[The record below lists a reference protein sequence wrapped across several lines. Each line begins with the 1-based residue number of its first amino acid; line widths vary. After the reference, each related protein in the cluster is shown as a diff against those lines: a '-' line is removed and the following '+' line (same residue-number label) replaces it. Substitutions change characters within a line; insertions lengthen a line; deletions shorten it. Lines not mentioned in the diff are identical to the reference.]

1 MLSEDAIQNLIK
13 PIIDR
18 QEKINEYVI
27 KTICD
32 RIKEIGSLTP
42 SDAYK
47 LLS

>member
-27 KTICD
+27 KGWICSALFILYTFID
-32 RIKEIGSLTP
+32 L
-42 SDAYK
+42 DK
-47 LLS
+47 LV